1 MKHESEIFET
11 VNRKPTRADAVNGK
25 WVLAYDRTL
34 RMYGVVLWEDV
45 RDYPT
50 RFPLWTSL
58 RGWPKP
64 APLRRAK

>member
-11 VNRKPTRADAVNGK
+11 VNRKPTRADAVNGQCI
-25 WVLAYDRTL
+25 LAYRRADR
-34 RMYGVVLWEDV
+34 MFDVVQWDVV
-45 RDYPT
+45 RDNPT